1 MKNWLTEFLQDLVG
15 AICIVALPFILL
27 FLAYGFELY

>member
-1 MKNWLTEFLQDLVG
+1 MKNWLKEFLQDLVG
-15 AICIVALPFILL
+15 AVCIVALPFILL